1 MQIVTLSD
9 PAADALAAIGA
20 RMRHRRSA
28 WCAAAAPLVAGILAF
43 AIRQDAVG
51 ALLLIVGM
59 AALIALWLSGHLGG
73 ERRAHLEAG
82 CAGEEAVRCTL
93 AGLDDRYYLRN
104 GVTVPGERMEIDHL
118 LVGPR
123 GLFVLE
129 TKAHGGTIVYG
140 DGQWWRLQAGARGVL
155 QRRQISNPSAQVQR
169 NARLLRRYLAAHLGA
184 RATAVPLVP
193 IVVFTHPHAML
204 DADDAPIPV
213 MHLRQLPALLQ
224 IYSDDRLDAADV
236 TRVVTLLTCPS
247 PSNDHAGTVQ

>member
-1 MQIVTLSD
+1 MQNVTLSD
-9 PAADALAAIGA
+9 PPADALAAIKA
-20 RMRHRRSA
+20 RLRPQRIA
-28 WCAAAAPLVAGILAF
+28 WGAAAAPLVAGVLAF
-43 AIRQDAVG
+43 AVRQDAVG
-51 ALLLIVGM
+51 ALLLLSGT
-59 AALIALWLSGHLGG
+59 AALLGLWLYGNLGG

-82 CAGEEAVRCTL
+82 RAGEEAVRCAL
-93 AGLDDRYYLRN
+93 AGLDDRYYLLN

-118 LVGPR
+118 LAGPR

-155 QRRQISNPSAQVQR
+155 QRRQIGNPSAQAER
-169 NARLLRRYLAAHLGA
+169 NVRLLRRYLAAQLGA
-184 RATAVPLVP
+184 WAKALPLVP

-204 DADDAPIPV
+204 DAGDAPLPV
-213 MHLRQLPALLQ
+213 VHLRQLPALLQ

-247 PSNDHAGTVQ
+247 PSNDHVGTAQ